1 MDNKIFLKACN
12 FCVYQERTQDE
23 VRTRLKEWQVYGDE
37 VEEIIAKLIL
47 ENFISEERFAK
58 IYAGSKFR
66 VKKWG
71 KRKILQELKFKR
83 LSPYCIKKG
92 LQEIDDDEYYLVL
105 QALLHKKLHALRNET
120 NSFVRKQKASVYA
133 FRKGYESQLI
143 WEILEHI
150 DLTKE

>member
-23 VRTRLKEWQVYGDE
+23 IRNRLKEWQAYGDE
-37 VEEIIAKLIL
+37 AEEIITKLIV
-47 ENFISEERFAK
+47 ENFINEERFAK
-58 IYAGSKFR
+58 TYAGSKFR

-105 QALLHKKLHALRNET
+105 QALLHKKIHALRSET
-120 NSFVRKQKASVYA
+120 NDFIRKQKAALYA
-133 FRKGYESQLI
+133 ARKGYESQII
-143 WEILEHI
+143 WEILENI